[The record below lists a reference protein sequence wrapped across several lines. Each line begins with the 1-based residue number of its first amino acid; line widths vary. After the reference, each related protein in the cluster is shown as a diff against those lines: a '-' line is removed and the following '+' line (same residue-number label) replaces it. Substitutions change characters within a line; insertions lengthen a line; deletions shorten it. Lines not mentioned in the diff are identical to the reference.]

1 MADRL
6 IILNELDSELYKL
19 EMILKRFPEDALG
32 KSHAPGKWSPK
43 QLIQHLIISEKLALL
58 AVEKYY
64 TKGISAPKAGLP
76 ARVRA
81 IMLQFFLGTRIKAR
95 SPEPVR
101 VDDEKY
107 NTKPLQEIFVD
118 WKMQRKDLKE
128 VIFTFQEDEMRRLF
142 FKHPVVGLL
151 SINQM
156 LLFFK
161 WHFARHAS
169 QALYAVNHN
178 IRTRVFKG

>member
-1 MADRL
+1 MTDKNV
-6 IILNELDSELYKL
+6 ILNDLDSELYKL
-19 EMILKRFPEDALG
+19 EMILKSFPEDVLS
-32 KSHAPGKWSPK
+32 KSHSPGKWSPK
-43 QLIQHLIISEKLALL
+43 QLLQHLMISEKLALST
-58 AVEKYY
+58 VEKYY
-64 TKGISAPKAGLP
+64 AKGIGAPKAGLP
-76 ARVRA
+76 ARVRT
-81 IMLQFFLGTRIKAR
+81 IILQFFLGSRIKVR

-107 NTKPLQEIFVD
+107 NAKPLQDIFLD
-118 WKMQRKDLKE
+118 WKMQRKDLRE
-128 VIFTFQEDEMRRLF
+128 AIFKFTEEEMRRLY

-169 QALYAVNHN
+169 QALYVVNHN
-178 IRTRVFKG
+178 IRAGVAKD